1 MCVYIFRSFKFQILG
16 QGTFTLIQCLLLYLE
31 LLFSLSLFI
40 SITIIFTII
49 SIITVIIIKYII
61 DQFSLL

>member
-1 MCVYIFRSFKFQILG
+1 MYFYFDSMLVALLRII
-16 QGTFTLIQCLLLYLE
+16 TFMP
-31 LLFSLSLFI
+31 LFI

-49 SIITVIIIKYII
+49 SITVIIIKYII